1 MLVSLDTAYVDT
13 TVADLGFALGLPC
26 QPALHTLELAIGGGS
41 ILRLRLLGASHQV
54 VLTTPGGELS
64 ETVAC
69 VPGTEPGLPQRVSRR
84 LPGTTRY
91 EFGARVRRLPPDR
104 FAAAVARLRAAGRS
118 DSVLAGEFSG
128 AADALTVLGA
138 RHSPG
143 AVSWWTAHAYP
154 QTGELVRTVSTAG
167 VLR

>member
-26 QPALHTLELAIGGGS
+26 QPALHTLELASGGS
-41 ILRLRLLGASHQV
+41 VLRLRLLGASHQV
-54 VLTTPGGELS
+54 VLTTPDGELS

-104 FAAAVARLRAAGRS
+104 FATAVARLRAAGRS

-138 RHSPG
+138 RYSPG
-143 AVSWWTAHAYP
+143 DVSWWTAHAYP
-154 QTGELVRTVSTAG
+154 QTGELVRTVSK
-167 VLR
+167 VEVPR